1 MKVEVLEVS
10 HNNVRDSE
18 SCTENKLMLLK
29 VFLQATE
36 SWSGP
41 QSSVKTSFFR

>member
-18 SCTENKLMLLK
+18 SCTENKLLLLK

-36 SWSGP
+36 SWRGQADTSI
-41 QSSVKTSFFR
+41 SSIAM